1 MTLMITVN
9 ILLVLNVS
17 AFFTTI
23 AEAVILILAVLGSS
37 IGRQSAAHH
46 TARYL
51 AQCVHAWRTGS
62 RARNGRARQVAFEV
76 SDYRLG
82 ENTRLHHNLLG
93 AWIQRKRRWGKSI
106 VPPSRLIF
114 ASPSRPALV

>member
-37 IGRQSAAHH
+37 IGKQSAAHRMR
-46 TARYL
+46 A
-51 AQCVHAWRTGS
+51 S
-62 RARNGRARQVAFEV
+62 RGAVVQGGANR
-76 SDYRLG
+76 
-82 ENTRLHHNLLG
+82 NTRDATTVMRG
-93 AWIQRKRRWGKSI
+93 A
-106 VPPSRLIF
+106 SRSKWTI
-114 ASPSRPALV
+114 SVRSRTRS